1 MKAVFMGLFLNYKTN
16 THYRYRGH
24 DMKVTI
30 NKIEREIT
38 GLKKVKYARTSAI
51 NGDEVGLV
59 EYAEYTIVGANK
71 KWTDWTQLDKFMED
85 NPGVI

>member
-1 MKAVFMGLFLNYKTN
+1 
-16 THYRYRGH
+16 
-24 DMKVTI
+24 MKVQI
-30 NKIEREIT
+30 NQIEREIT
-38 GLKKVKYARTSAI
+38 GLRKVKYARTSAI

-59 EYAEYTIVGANK
+59 EYAEYTIIGANK

>member
-1 MKAVFMGLFLNYKTN
+1 
-16 THYRYRGH
+16 
-24 DMKVTI
+24 MKVQI
-30 NKIEREIT
+30 NQIEREIT

-59 EYAEYTIVGANK
+59 EYVEYTIVGANK
-71 KWTDWTQLDKFMED
+71 KWMDWTPLDKFVKD

>member
-1 MKAVFMGLFLNYKTN
+1 ME
-16 THYRYRGH
+16 
-24 DMKVTI
+24 VTI

-59 EYAEYTIVGANK
+59 EYAEYTIIGANK
-71 KWTDWTQLDKFMED
+71 RWMDWTQLDKFVKD